1 VSTSVFHCHYHSISA
16 PYAFLA
22 TRCFYQKS
30 KRMKMGNLTNSN
42 GLSETGD
49 HSTENKLHLAF
60 KGLIYTNMGDG
71 N

>member
-1 VSTSVFHCHYHSISA
+1 VGISGFHCHYHSISA

-22 TRCFYQKS
+22 TRCFCQKS
-30 KRMKMGNLTNSN
+30 KRKKMGNRTNCN
-42 GLSETGD
+42 GLLESGD

-60 KGLIYTNMGDG
+60 KGLIHTNMGDG